1 VSAHRPALAL
11 LLALALP
18 AVALAQALPGQDRTK
33 PIEIIADTLVVDQ
46 AQDLATF
53 SGEVRAVQGD
63 MTLSS
68 DLLRVYYSQGEGGAA
83 AGGQAIRRIEVEGN
97 VQLASARDTA
107 AGDRGVYDVAGSK
120 VRLEGNVVLTRGDS
134 VIRGDSLEM
143 DLASN
148 VSVVRGRADAADRR
162 EQRVRAVFVPEGG
175 GS

>member
-1 VSAHRPALAL
+1 MRRARHAAAA

-18 AVALAQALPGQDRTK
+18 AAAALAQALPGQDRTK
-33 PIEIIADTLVVDQ
+33 PIEIVADTLVVDQ
-46 AQDLATF
+46 AQDVATF

-68 DLLRVYYSQGEGGAA
+68 DRLRVFYSQAEGGQG
-83 AGGQAIRRIEVEGN
+83 AGGQAIRRIEAEGN
-97 VQLASARDTA
+97 VKLASARDTA

-148 VSVVRGRADAADRR
+148 VSVVRGRADAASRS

-175 GS
+175 G